1 MNIIE
6 HVWDQLDHLICA
18 WNPLPR
24 NKDKMWQALQE
35 EWNNFL
41 KNTLDKLYESMP
53 HCVAAL
59 KEA

>member
-6 HVWDQLDHLICA
+6 HVWDQLDHLIPC
-18 WNPLPR
+18 
-24 NKDKMWQALQE
+24 NKDEMWQALQE
-35 EWNNFL
+35 EWNNFP
-41 KNTLDKLYESMP
+41 KEALDKLYESMP